1 MARLQR
7 KPVALMLEIDRVAV
21 RYGPVEALK
30 GVSLA
35 VGEGET
41 VALLGANGA
50 GKTTLLRAISG
61 LIKPVSGRIA
71 LAHKNL
77 NRVAVEQRVR
87 AGLVHVPER
96 RRIFGGLTVQEN
108 LAVAASAWRGFGQS
122 IGDDLDK
129 VYAFLPRLA
138 ERRRQRGW
146 SLSGGEQQML
156 AIGRALMARP
166 KVLLLDEPSLGL
178 APVIA
183 EDVFERIQ
191 AIAAEG
197 VTVLVVEQNT
207 VLALSVAGRGYV
219 LETGMVALEGTS
231 EDLLRNPK
239 VREAYLGSAAA

>member
-1 MARLQR
+1 
-7 KPVALMLEIDRVAV
+7 MLELSALTV
-21 RYGPVEALK
+21 RYGLVEAVN
-30 GVSLA
+30 GVSLTVA
-35 VGEGET
+35 EGET

-61 LIKPVSGRIA
+61 LVKLVDGTITMAGDD
-71 LAHKNL
+71 LAG
-77 NRVAVEQRVR
+77 VAVEKRVR
-87 AGLVHVPER
+87 RGLVHVPER
-96 RRIFGGLTVQEN
+96 RRIFGGLTVEEN
-108 LAVAASAWRGFGQS
+108 LAVAASAWRRFGQS
-122 IGDDLDK
+122 IENDLEK

-138 ERRRQRGW
+138 ERRSQRGW

-183 EDVFERIQ
+183 DEVFERIR

-207 VLALSVAGRGYV
+207 VLALSAAARGYV
-219 LETGMVALEGTS
+219 LENGRIALEGES
-231 EDLLRNPK
+231 QALLKDPK
-239 VREAYLGSAAA
+239 VREAYLGGAAA

>member
-1 MARLQR
+1 
-7 KPVALMLEIDRVAV
+7 MLEVVRVAVRYGQAV

-30 GVSLA
+30 GVSLS
-35 VGEGET
+35 VDRGET

-50 GKTTLLRAISG
+50 GKTILLRAISG
-61 LIKPVSGRIA
+61 LVKPQSGTITVGGKY
-71 LAHKNL
+71 L
-77 NRVAVEQRVR
+77 VQEAVEKRVQ

-108 LAVAASAWRGFGQS
+108 LTVAASAWRGFGQS
-122 IGDDLDK
+122 INEDLDK

-183 EDVFERIQ
+183 EDVFERVQ
-191 AIAAEG
+191 AIAKEG
-197 VTVLVVEQNT
+197 VTVLVVEQNA
-207 VLALSVAGRGYV
+207 VLALSVASRGYV
-219 LETGMVALEGTS
+219 LETGIVALEGDS
-231 EDLLRNPK
+231 EDLLQNPK

>member
-1 MARLQR
+1 
-7 KPVALMLEIDRVAV
+7 MLEIGALEI

-30 GVSLA
+30 GVSLT
-35 VGEGET
+35 VGKGET

-50 GKTTLLRAISG
+50 GKTTLLRAVSG
-61 LIKPVSGRIA
+61 LVKPASGTVSMAGES
-71 LAHKNL
+71 LTGMS
-77 NRVAVEQRVR
+77 VEKRVR

-96 RRIFGGLTVQEN
+96 RCIFGGLTVEEN

-122 IGDDLDK
+122 ITADLEK

-183 EDVFERIQ
+183 QDVFARIR
-191 AIAAEG
+191 AIAADG

-207 VLALSVAGRGYV
+207 VLALSVASRGYV
-219 LETGMVALEGTS
+219 LETGTLALAGS
-231 EDLLRNPK
+231 SQDLLKDPK
-239 VREAYLGSAAA
+239 VREAYLGSDAA